1 MFSAVGDYKPDG
13 FVPWRMDTEDFLEAV
28 REENETALSR
38 LGSSKSLYA
47 ATGGEM
53 DADEV
58 FRAAADSEHAAARTF
73 EGWADEED
81 DSDASELFAD
91 IAEVENGHY
100 KRVSGKV
107 DDHEMGDVPALHEYL
122 RGLDDTTARL
132 GGFVGRTL
140 ASEKS
145 KEQMTG
151 FFTGQADPKTAQ
163 LFRDLKGDLGDQLDD
178 ALALLGERCDSDEEW
193 ETAKE
198 AAAGAITAAY
208 DEYTES
214 LESMGVN
221 PKPVC

>member
-1 MFSAVGDYKPDG
+1 MNS
-13 FVPWRMDTEDFLEAV
+13 EEFLDAV
-28 REENETALSR
+28 RKENETALSR

-53 DADEV
+53 EPDEV
-58 FRAAADSEHAAARTF
+58 FDAAADAEYAAARTF
-73 EGWADEED
+73 GGWADDEGDE
-81 DSDASELFAD
+81 DASELFAG

-100 KRVSGKV
+100 ERVSGEV
-107 DDHEMGDVPALHEYL
+107 DDHEPGETPALHEYL
-122 RGLDDTTARL
+122 RGLDGTTERL

-145 KEQMTG
+145 KKQLTG
-151 FFTGQADPKTAQ
+151 FFTGKADPKTAQ
-163 LFRDLKGDLGDQLDD
+163 LFRDLNGDLDEQLDD
-178 ALALLGERCDSDEEW
+178 TLALLDERCESDEDW
-193 ETAKE
+193 KTAKE
-198 AAAGAITAAY
+198 AAKGAITAAY